1 MENSWRFR
9 IEIFLFWFAKNL
21 FSFVLVGDDHPGSS
35 NLWELHY
42 PLKPARSLR
51 NTSLRRNGEDLQSIA
66 LGSDDIIEL
75 SSKDTD
81 GDIDLI

>member
-1 MENSWRFR
+1 MRTA
-9 IEIFLFWFAKNL
+9 L
-21 FSFVLVGDDHPGSS
+21 SF
-35 NLWELHY
+35 
-42 PLKPARSLR
+42 KPARSLR